1 MISDEISEV
10 IDQAV
15 GILRGGGV
23 VIFPT
28 DTVMGVGVDA
38 LNAAAVSRLFE
49 IKKREPNNPLP
60 VLLPDESAL
69 DTFAIKVNIVARNLA
84 SNFWPGGLTLV
95 LKADLKRTGV
105 VHQDASGRFA
115 DFHALRHTFI
125 SALARTGAHPKV
137 AQTLARHKTLDMTLS
152 RYTHVLGGDLVTAL
166 ANLPAPPSPNAQT
179 TTAALAATGTDGDP
193 KIACTLFAPDGDFDC
208 HSVASDGTI
217 DQLAD
222 PIEKDHKSL
231 ETASLG
237 TDRHPMTQMPP
248 RDRTG
253 NLLIKSR

>member
-15 GILRGGGV
+15 GILRGGGG

-38 LNAAAVSRLFE
+38 LNAAAVSRLLE

-95 LKADLKRTGV
+95 LKADLKL
-105 VHQDASGRFA
+105 ASSIQSTNGTVGFRVPNHPVTLELLRRF
-115 DFHALRHTFI
+115 
-125 SALARTGAHPKV
+125 
-137 AQTLARHKTLDMTLS
+137 
-152 RYTHVLGGDLVTAL
+152 GG
-166 ANLPAPPSPNAQT
+166 PI
-179 TTAALAATGTDGDP
+179 TGTSANRSGEDAPSDSDGLDSWLVDRVDIVVP
-193 KIACTLFAPDGDFDC
+193 GAGSPDGLPSTVMDC
-208 HSVASDGTI
+208 
-217 DQLAD
+217 
-222 PIEKDHKSL
+222 
-231 ETASLG
+231 TA
-237 TDRHPMTQMPP
+237 TPP
-248 RDRTG
+248 RVARNGAIPTYEILSVIQKD
-253 NLLIKSR
+253 

>member
-95 LKADLKRTGV
+95 LKADLKL
-105 VHQDASGRFA
+105 ASSIQSTNGTVGFRVPNHRVTLELLRRF
-115 DFHALRHTFI
+115 
-125 SALARTGAHPKV
+125 
-137 AQTLARHKTLDMTLS
+137 
-152 RYTHVLGGDLVTAL
+152 GG
-166 ANLPAPPSPNAQT
+166 PI
-179 TTAALAATGTDGDP
+179 TGTSANRSGEDAPSGSDGLDSWLVDRVDIVVP
-193 KIACTLFAPDGDFDC
+193 GAGSPDGLPSTVMDC
-208 HSVASDGTI
+208 
-217 DQLAD
+217 
-222 PIEKDHKSL
+222 
-231 ETASLG
+231 TA
-237 TDRHPMTQMPP
+237 TPP
-248 RDRTG
+248 RIARNGAIPTYEILSVIQKD
-253 NLLIKSR
+253 